1 VVVGEVSLE
10 TIHQSWAV
18 VEATIAAHLLHVAVL
33 VEEQASLLDA
43 AGEEGDDTH
52 QRHSYHLGDGE
63 PDLRVVPLGNSL
75 QELFA
80 QAGNGDDGI
89 VPASSSQSGKK
100 ILCDLQIGGIMTVWI
115 GGELGY
121 DTKLPAL
128 QPRNGAASRRE
139 MLVWVGTHFRSYSMA
154 TTTYC

>member
-1 VVVGEVSLE
+1 M
-10 TIHQSWAV
+10 
-18 VEATIAAHLLHVAVL
+18 VEATIAVHLLHVAVL
-33 VEEQASLLDA
+33 VEEQASLLDV
-43 AGEEGDDTH
+43 AGEEGDIH
-52 QRHSYHLGDGE
+52 QRHSHHLGGGE

-89 VPASSSQSGKK
+89 FPISPSQSGKK

-128 QPRNGAASRRE
+128 QPHNGAASRRE
-139 MLVWVGTHFRSYSMA
+139 MLVWVGMRFRLCSMD
-154 TTTYC
+154 TTMYC

>member
-1 VVVGEVSLE
+1 M
-10 TIHQSWAV
+10 
-18 VEATIAAHLLHVAVL
+18 VEATIAVHFLHVAVL
-33 VEEQASLLDA
+33 VEEQASLLDV
-43 AGEEGDDTH
+43 AGEVGDPH
-52 QRHSYHLGDGE
+52 QRHSHHLGGGE

-89 VPASSSQSGKK
+89 VPISSSQFGKK